1 MSLRKIFYVPGL
13 ISALIIPVLFWY
25 YMSPYID
32 ETKYTAMDFGLPVKL
47 KKDKSNLNSTLE
59 PIRDWNYKKIIID
72 PGKAK
77 ENSGFYVSE
86 VKKLEKRNEKIPGSN
101 LFWVK
106 IILTEIL
113 LLWLMI
119 WQLLDMRLMDWIWR
133 KQDISLFL

>member
-1 MSLRKIFYVPGL
+1 
-13 ISALIIPVLFWY
+13 
-25 YMSPYID
+25 
-32 ETKYTAMDFGLPVKL
+32 MDFGLPVKL